1 MAKGQPNNLDYKTHK
16 DVLMWPADKVERRSV
31 DSLIPY
37 ARNARTH
44 SDEQVAQ
51 IAASI
56 KEWGWTMPIPADEDG
71 GVIAGHGRIMA
82 ARKLGI
88 VDVPVMVATGWS
100 EAQKRAYVLADNK
113 LTLNSGWD
121 LDLLGAELEGLGD
134 LGFDIGLTGFSEEEF
149 ATLTADKTEGLTDP
163 DDVPDAPD
171 DPVTVT
177 GDVWLLGKHRLMCG
191 DSTSIDAV
199 GKLMDGQ
206 RASLVVT
213 DPPWNVAYGTNIAMD
228 NPQNYKV
235 REILNDNFST
245 TKEWVDFLAG
255 VTSCINAV
263 TLPGCPLY
271 CVMGASEWPAIDS
284 ALRGADF
291 HWSSTIIWAKD
302 QLVMSRKDYHTQY
315 EPMWYGWKGDAKR
328 IWVVKDR
335 KQSDLWKCDRP
346 KASPLHP
353 TTKPIE
359 LAERAI
365 LNSSNAG
372 VVTYEPF
379 GGSGWMLIASEKT
392 GRINCSMELDPKYCD
407 VIIQRWQAFTGEAA
421 TLEADGRAF
430 DEVAAERLQEAA

>member
-1 MAKGQPNNLDYKTHK
+1 MD
-16 DVLMWPADKVERRSV
+16 WPADKIERRKV
-31 DSLIPY
+31 DALIPY

-56 KEWGWTMPIPADEDG
+56 KEWGWTTPVLIDEDG
-71 GVIAGHGRIMA
+71 EIIAGHGRVMA

-88 VDVPVMVATGWS
+88 EEVPTMTATGWS
-100 EAQKRAYVLADNK
+100 KAQKQAYVLADNQ
-113 LTLNSGWD
+113 LPQNAGWD
-121 LDLLGAELEGLGD
+121 MDLLSVEMKD
-134 LGFDIGLTGFSEEEF
+134 LDADGFDLSLIGFNDDMLANMLVDE
-149 ATLTADKTEGLTDP
+149 TEGLTDEDAVP
-163 DDVPDAPD
+163 DVPDN
-171 DPVTVT
+171 PVTVL
-177 GDVWLLGKHRLMCG
+177 GDVWLLGDHRLMCG

-199 GKLMDGQ
+199 EKLMAGKK
-206 RASLVVT
+206 ASLVVT
-213 DPPWNVAYGTNIAMD
+213 DPPWNVAYGTNIASD
-228 NPQNYKV
+228 NPMNYKK
-235 REILNDNFST
+235 REILNDNFAT
-245 TKEWVDFLAG
+245 TKEWDDFLAG
-255 VTSCINAV
+255 VTSCISAV

-271 CVMGASEWPAIDS
+271 CVMGASEWPAIDA

-353 TTKPIE
+353 TTKPVE

-407 VIIQRWQAFTGEAA
+407 VIVKRWEDFTGQQAKLEDSGETFPTIKENAA
-421 TLEADGRAF
+421 
-430 DEVAAERLQEAA
+430 

>member
-1 MAKGQPNNLDYKTHK
+1 MESKMK
-16 DVLMWPADKVERRSV
+16 DWPADKIERRKV
-31 DSLIPY
+31 DDLIPY

-51 IAASI
+51 LAASI
-56 KEWGWTMPIPADEDG
+56 KEWGWTTPVLIDEDG
-71 GVIAGHGRIMA
+71 EIIAGHGRVMA

-88 VDVPVMVATGWS
+88 EEVPTMTATGWS
-100 EAQKRAYVLADNK
+100 KAQKQAYVLADNQ
-113 LTLNSGWD
+113 LPQNAGWD
-121 LDLLGAELEGLGD
+121 MDLLSVEMKD
-134 LGFDIGLTGFSEEEF
+134 LDSEGFDLSLIGFGDDMLANMLVDE
-149 ATLTADKTEGLTDP
+149 TEGLTDEDAVP
-163 DDVPDAPD
+163 DVPEN
-171 DPVTVT
+171 PVTVL
-177 GDVWLLGKHRLMCG
+177 GDVWLLGNHRLMCG

-199 GKLMDGQ
+199 EKLMGGQ

-213 DPPWNVAYGTNIAMD
+213 DPPWNVAYGTNIASK
-228 NPQNYKV
+228 NPMNYKK
-235 REILNDNFST
+235 REILNDNFAT
-245 TKEWVDFLAG
+245 TKEWEDFLAG
-255 VTSCINAV
+255 VTSCISAV

-271 CVMGASEWPAIDS
+271 CVMGASEWPAIDA

-353 TTKPIE
+353 TTKPVE

-407 VIIQRWQAFTGEAA
+407 VIVKRWCDFTGKDAILERTGETFSVLKNGSDKNAA
-421 TLEADGRAF
+421 
-430 DEVAAERLQEAA
+430 